1 MQEPLFATYGIV
13 KDHFWKEVKA
23 LPEIYARRGTRVF
36 SDTIYLNHLI
46 SYMKNGR
53 LKVLTNARLSEL
65 GKELLF
71 YPGLPDLFQELH
83 LEVALHASAWN
94 LQSSRY

>member
-1 MQEPLFATYGIV
+1 
-13 KDHFWKEVKA
+13 
-23 LPEIYARRGTRVF
+23 
-36 SDTIYLNHLI
+36 
-46 SYMKNGR
+46 MKNGR

-94 LQSSRY
+94 LQSSRN